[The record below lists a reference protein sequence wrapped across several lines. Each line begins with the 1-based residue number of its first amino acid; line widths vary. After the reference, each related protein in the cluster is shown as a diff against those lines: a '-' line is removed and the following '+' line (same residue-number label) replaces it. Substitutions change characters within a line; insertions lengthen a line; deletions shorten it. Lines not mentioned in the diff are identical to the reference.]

1 MKSAIAMLF
10 AIGCTFAACAQ
21 KADKPR
27 YTNVGG
33 GCEGCQAIYQDMPA
47 VLNEVDT
54 LPDFNQPGPKMLV
67 FGTIYMH
74 DGKTPAAN
82 TVLYIYHTDQS
93 GLYSP
98 APNQTGVAKRHGA
111 LRGWIKTNAN
121 GQYKFYTLRP
131 APYPKANIP
140 AHIHPIV
147 REPDVNEYYID
158 EYRFSDDPLLTAQE
172 KARDENRGG
181 SGVVTLTKE
190 GNLLM
195 CKRDI
200 VLGLNIPNYPKK

>member
-1 MKSAIAMLF
+1 MKSTMAILIAAGLSF
-10 AIGCTFAACAQ
+10 SACAQ
-21 KADKPR
+21 NADKPR
-27 YTNVGG
+27 YSNVGG
-33 GCEGCQAIYQDMPA
+33 GCEGCDGIYQNMPA
-47 VLNEVDT
+47 SINNTDT

-67 FGTIYMH
+67 FGTIYQR

-82 TVLYIYHTDQS
+82 TLLYIYHTDQT
-93 GLYSP
+93 GLYTP
-98 APNQTGVAKRHGA
+98 APNQTGSAKRHGA

-131 APYPKANIP
+131 APYPKAKIP

-147 REPDVNEYYID
+147 KEPDMNEYYID
-158 EYRFSDDPLLTAQE
+158 EYRFSDDPLLTAEE

-181 SGVVTLTKE
+181 SGIITLTKE
-190 GNLLM
+190 GDLLM

-200 VLGLNIPNYPKK
+200 TLGLNIPNYPR